1 MVRLIFTA
9 VGFVLVSWAVG
20 LVIWAGYE
28 VSLILT
34 GYYSRGDQGAIAVLI
49 GLILMTAA
57 TIGLGGRA
65 LMRRG
70 RSATR
75 PVSR

>member
-28 VSLILT
+28 VSLIFT

-57 TIGLGGRA
+57 AIGLGGRA
-65 LMRRG
+65 LMHRG
-70 RSATR
+70 RRTTR
-75 PVSR
+75 PASR

>member
-34 GYYSRGDQGAIAVLI
+34 GYYSQGDQGAIAVLI

-65 LMRRG
+65 LMYRG
-70 RSATR
+70 RSTTR
-75 PVSR
+75 PASR